1 MNSVNNFMNIIGV
14 IVEYNPLHSGHI
26 YHIKK
31 IKELYNPDLI
41 IAVMSSSISSR
52 GDLSIFD
59 KFEKTNYALEA
70 GIDLVVELPFI
81 LACQRSDIFAYN
93 AVSILNLL
101 NVNKIIIGSETDDIK
116 LYEKAYNEYN
126 KNDNKIKEYLD
137 KGLSYKEAYSKILDL
152 EPNDMLGYSY
162 YKAIKDNNYNI
173 ELNTIKRFNSSHHEL
188 TPNNL
193 EFTSSRSIRANLD
206 LINKYCPNYVN
217 KDNVLNEDKIFNYLK
232 YKILE
237 SDILELK
244 NLYFV
249 DEGIENKLK
258 DIIYYNDLDSFI
270 DYLSTKRYTKTRI
283 KRMLMYILF
292 NIKKAEI
299 NNLDINFVRI
309 LGYDDLGKSYLNKI
323 KKNITI
329 YSNIKEGI
337 NNILD
342 IEMKVSKILDLIY
355 NIDLLKNEQS
365 KPIIKG

>member
-1 MNSVNNFMNIIGV
+1 MNIIGV

-26 YHIKK
+26 YHINK
-31 IKELYNPDLI
+31 IKEIYKPDLI

-70 GIDLVVELPFI
+70 GIDLVVELPFV

-101 NVNKIIIGSETDDIK
+101 NVNKIIIGSEKDDIK
-116 LYEKAYNEYN
+116 LYEKAYNLY
-126 KNDNKIKEYLD
+126 KNNDTKIKEYLE
-137 KGLSYKEAYSKILDL
+137 KGYSYKEAYSKILDL

-173 ELNTIKRFNSSHHEL
+173 ELNTIKRFNSSHNEII
-188 TPNNL
+188 PNDL
-193 EFTSSRSIRANLD
+193 EFTSSKSIRANLN
-206 LINKYCPNYVN
+206 LINKYCPNYIN
-217 KDNVLNEDKIFNYLK
+217 KDNVLDENKLFNYLK

-237 SDILELK
+237 SNTLDLK

-258 DIIYYNDLDSFI
+258 DIINYSDLNTFI

-292 NIKKAEI
+292 NIKKSDI

-309 LGYDDLGKSYLNKI
+309 LGYDSLGKAYLNKI
-323 KKNITI
+323 KKNINI
-329 YSNIKEGI
+329 YSNIKEGL

-342 IEMKVSKILDLIY
+342 IEMKVSKILDAIY

>member
-1 MNSVNNFMNIIGV
+1 MNIIGV
-14 IVEYNPLHSGHI
+14 IVEYNPLHNGHI
-26 YHIKK
+26 YHINK
-31 IKELYNPDLI
+31 IKEIYKPDLI

-52 GDLSIFD
+52 GDLSIIN

-70 GIDLVVELPFI
+70 GIDLVIELPFI

-93 AVSILNLL
+93 AVSILNLF
-101 NVNKIIIGSETDDIK
+101 NVNKIIIGSENDDIK
-116 LYEKAYNEYN
+116 LYEKAYNLYKDNDDEI
-126 KNDNKIKEYLD
+126 KNLID
-137 KGLSYKEAYSKILDL
+137 KGYSYKQAYSKILDL

-173 ELNTIKRFNSSHHEL
+173 ELNTIKRINSSHHEL
-188 TPNNL
+188 VPNDN
-193 EFTSSRSIRANLD
+193 EFTSSSSIRANIN
-206 LINKYCPNYVN
+206 LIDNYCPNYIN
-217 KDNVLNEDKIFNYLK
+217 KNNILNENKIFDYLK

-237 SDILELK
+237 SSILELK
-244 NLYFV
+244 NIYFV

-258 DIIYYNDLDSFI
+258 DIIYYDDFDSFI
-270 DYLSTKRYTKTRI
+270 DYLATKRYTKTRI

-292 NIKKAEI
+292 NIKKSNI
-299 NNLDINFVRI
+299 NNLEINFARI
-309 LGYDDLGKSYLNKI
+309 LGYNNLGKAYLNKI
-323 KKNITI
+323 KKNINI
-329 YSNIKEGI
+329 YSNIKEGL